1 MEVYRLMK
9 LGLDA
14 TELRS
19 RVIANN
25 IANINTANYK
35 RKYVEFE
42 NTLKNS
48 INKKVKPEIK
58 TDLNSKVREDGNNI
72 DLENEKVN
80 QAATTLEFNALITLT
95 NIKLGMA
102 KNVIAGR

>member
-1 MEVYRLMK
+1 MEVY
-9 LGLDA
+9 GLLKSGLEA

-25 IANINTANYK
+25 IANINTPNYK

-42 NTLKNS
+42 ETLKDS
-48 INKKVKPEIK
+48 MDKIAKPEIK
-58 TDLNSKVREDGNNI
+58 TDKTSKVREDGNSV

-80 QAATTLEFNALITLT
+80 QAATTLEYNALITLT
-95 NIKLGMA
+95 NIKIGMSRS
-102 KNVIAGR
+102 VITGR